1 MKHLLRI
8 VNGIVFILLVSSC
21 SSEWVPDKISVN
33 IPDVERD
40 LSFADMCENLAI
52 IPLENNRDCMLSN
65 VRKMCI
71 SNEGYYIYNEGASSE
86 VLKFNLDGSFNRR
99 IGKLGRS
106 QSEYAFVNDF
116 ALDTTSNKVAILMQ
130 NLVKLYTTKGEYL
143 ETVKLESND
152 RIQKIETTPRGFI
165 GCSSHVGSPF
175 NLYVF
180 NKDFKLQNKL
190 LESDGM
196 ITSVLSYEPNPVQVY
211 NDKICYFDF
220 HESIFYVFSLND
232 VSSVSQYQLNS
243 DNILTKEK
251 VVDANYY
258 ESSYDCVVSSRYTG
272 SKIVGI
278 MNYDKSICYFV
289 FDLINNKFHVF
300 SCLDWPVTI
309 SSYYNGYYYASVSS
323 EVVADII
330 NNESRY
336 PTQLV
341 KKVRNALNQ
350 LEHNPSALDNYMI
363 IRFKIK
369 EI

>member
-1 MKHLLRI
+1 MA
-8 VNGIVFILLVSSC
+8 NGYFI
-21 SSEWVPDKISVN
+21 
-33 IPDVERD
+33 
-40 LSFADMCENLAI
+40 
-52 IPLENNRDCMLSN
+52 NNT
-65 VRKMCI
+65 
-71 SNEGYYIYNEGASSE
+71 G
-86 VLKFNLDGSFNRR
+86 
-99 IGKLGRS
+99 
-106 QSEYAFVNDF
+106 
-116 ALDTTSNKVAILMQ
+116 
-130 NLVKLYTTKGEYL
+130 
-143 ETVKLESND
+143 
-152 RIQKIETTPRGFI
+152 
-165 GCSSHVGSPF
+165 
-175 NLYVF
+175 
-180 NKDFKLQNKL
+180 
-190 LESDGM
+190 
-196 ITSVLSYEPNPVQVY
+196 
-211 NDKICYFDF
+211 DKICYFDF